1 MKLHPS
7 IQPYREALLR
17 LVYPASCP
25 LCEILLEITES
36 GLCGPCLET
45 MQKAAYG
52 FEDACSPQRLEFLD
66 TAYALYP
73 YESPAGEILSAVKF
87 YRKHWLIP
95 IFEDTLREFAGA
107 IGSETGY
114 DAVVPIPIDRRRLF
128 EREFNQAELIAAL
141 VSKHAKIPVKKILKK
156 TRRTFSQSGLG
167 KEERQVNL
175 FQAFRLSRLKAVE
188 GKKFLLID
196 DVFTTGATGEE
207 AARLLKKHRAAQ
219 VDILTVARTESRKE
233 AAA

>member
-1 MKLHPS
+1 MKLYPS
-7 IQPYREALLR
+7 IQSYGEALLR

-36 GLCGPCLET
+36 GLCGPCRET
-45 MQKAAYG
+45 LRKTAYS
-52 FEDACSPQRLEFLD
+52 FEDACTSQRFEFLD
-66 TAYALYP
+66 TAWALFP

-95 IFEDTLREFAGA
+95 IFEDSLREFAGA
-107 IGSETGY
+107 LSAENGY
-114 DAVVPIPIDRRRLF
+114 DALISIPIDRKRLF
-128 EREFNQAELIAAL
+128 EREFNQAELIAAM
-141 VSKHAKIPVKKILKK
+141 VSKHGKIPVKNFLKK

-175 FQAFRLSRLKAVE
+175 FQAFNLSRPKAAA

-196 DVFTTGATGEE
+196 DIFTTGATGEE
-207 AARLLKKHRAAQ
+207 AARLLKKHGAAQ
-219 VDILTVARTESRKE
+219 ADILTIARTESRKE
-233 AAA
+233 AVA